1 MSVCECVRTRI
12 LHWKKIYMHGVCIRN
27 ASVGCYLF
35 IHTSMYVQVHGCVYA
50 YTVSTVVQP
59 LSCNLRRNFGRYLVI
74 CLYVNFFCCLLITHL
89 KKDMLW
95 KWSTGFRFYKLH
107 LKCALSLIFLHSGL
121 KYFCSLIL

>member
-12 LHWKKIYMHGVCIRN
+12 LHWKKIYIHGVCIRN

-74 CLYVNFFCCLLITHL
+74 CLYVNSMCLFLL
-89 KKDMLW
+89 LFVNYSFKK
-95 KWSTGFRFYKLH
+95 GY
-107 LKCALSLIFLHSGL
+107 ALEMEYRVQVL
-121 KYFCSLIL
+121 